1 MADNIKQAS
10 KKSQHQSK
18 VAMLSSLG
26 TDKTEFDN
34 SQFFTDAEKAV
45 GDFVERVHTNINNS
59 DLPVTGDISNLKIE
73 VDEASNKINIW
84 GNPWLLYQ
92 DRGVNGSELKLY
104 NTPHSYTDKRPP
116 AYVFKDYI
124 KTKNI
129 QLRHNENYLAE
140 PSPFED
146 LDGDEKAI
154 DSAAY
159 AMATKIFKEGFK
171 PQPIFAKEIPKLIG
185 DLKQV
190 IPNFVTKNIVQN
202 IDAKANDALFAT
214 RNWKPSK

>member
-1 MADNIKQAS
+1 MADNLNGAS
-10 KKSQHQSK
+10 KKSQQQSRI
-18 VAMLSSLG
+18 AMLSSLG
-26 TDKTEFDN
+26 TDRTEFDT
-34 SQFFTDAEKAV
+34 SEFFSDAEKAV
-45 GDFVERVHTNINNS
+45 GDFVERVHTNINNA
-59 DLPVTGDISNLKIE
+59 DLPVTGGISDIRIE
-73 VDEASNKINIW
+73 VDEATNKINII
-84 GNPWLLYQ
+84 GNPWLLYI
-92 DRGVNGSELKLY
+92 DRGVNGSEEKKY

-129 QLRHNENYLAE
+129 QLRYNENYTGE

-146 LDGDEKAI
+146 LDNDEKAI

-171 PQPIFAKEIPKLIG
+171 PQKIYSKEIPKLIG

-190 IPNFVTKNIVQN
+190 IPNFVSKNIIQN
-202 IDAKANDALFAT
+202 INAKANTSLFAT
-214 RNWKPSK
+214 KDWKP

>member
-1 MADNIKQAS
+1 MADNLNRAS

-26 TDKTEFDN
+26 ADKTEFDN
-34 SQFFTDAEKAV
+34 SQFFSDAEKAV
-45 GDFVERVHTNINNS
+45 GDFVERVHTNINEN
-59 DLPVTGDISNLKIE
+59 DLPVSGGISDIRIE
-73 VDEASNKINIW
+73 VDEATNKINIW

-92 DRGVNGSELKLY
+92 DRGVNGSEEKKY
-104 NTPHSYTDKRPP
+104 NTPHSYSDKRPP

-129 QLRHNENYLAE
+129 QLRYNENYLGE

-146 LDGDEKAI
+146 LDSNEKAI

-185 DLKQV
+185 DLKQI
-190 IPNFVTKNIVQN
+190 IPNFLSKNIVQN
-202 IDAKANDALFAT
+202 INAKASDSLFPT
-214 RNWKPSK
+214 KDWKP

>member
-1 MADNIKQAS
+1 MADNLNRVS
-10 KKSQHQSK
+10 KKSQQQSRI
-18 VAMLSSLG
+18 AMLSTLG
-26 TDKTEFDN
+26 TDKAEFDN

-45 GDFVERVHTNINNS
+45 GDFIERVKTNINNA
-59 DLPVTGDISNLKIE
+59 DMVVTGGIEDIRIE
-73 VDEASNKINIW
+73 VDESTNKINII

-92 DRGVNGSELKLY
+92 DRGVNGFESKLY

-129 QLRHNENYLAE
+129 QLRYNQNHTGDA
-140 PSPFED
+140 SPFED

-159 AMATKIFKEGFK
+159 AMASKIFKEGFR
-171 PQPIFAKEIPKLIG
+171 PQKIYSREIPKLIG
-185 DLKQV
+185 DLKQI
-190 IPNFVTKNIVQN
+190 IPNFLSKNIIQN
-202 IDAKANDALFAT
+202 INAKANDSLFPT
-214 RNWKPSK
+214 KDWKPK

>member
-18 VAMLSSLG
+18 VAMLDSLG
-26 TDKTEFDN
+26 TDKTEFLDA
-34 SQFFTDAEKAV
+34 SFFTEAEKV
-45 GDFVERVHTNINNS
+45 SGDFIERVKTNINNA
-59 DLPVTGDISNLKIE
+59 DLVVTGGIE
-73 VDEASNKINIW
+73 DMSIAVDEANKKIYIK
-84 GNPWLLYQ
+84 GNDYLLFI
-92 DRGVNGSELKLY
+92 DRGVNGSEEKKY

-116 AYVFKDYI
+116 TYVFKNYI

-129 QLRHNENYLAE
+129 QLRYNENYLGK

-146 LDGDEKAI
+146 LDGQEKAI

-171 PQPIFAKEIPKLIG
+171 PQPIFAKEIPKLIS

-190 IPNFVTKNIVQN
+190 IPNFLAKGIIQQIN
-202 IDAKANDALFAT
+202 AKANDSLFPT
-214 RNWKPSK
+214 KDWKP